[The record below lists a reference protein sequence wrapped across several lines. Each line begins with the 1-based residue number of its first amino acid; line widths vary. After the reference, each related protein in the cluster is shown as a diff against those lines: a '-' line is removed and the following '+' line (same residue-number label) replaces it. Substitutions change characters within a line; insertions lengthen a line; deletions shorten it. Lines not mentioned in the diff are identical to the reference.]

1 VKINTTTPT
10 KTNIVM
16 KHLYISFV
24 FLLAFGA
31 SFSQTTTKNFV
42 QSTSYQV
49 PTQDGNT
56 HAISGTN
63 LQDDDKIETITY
75 FDGLGRPIQSIA
87 KQAGGNKQDIITPV
101 EYDAFGREVKSY
113 LPFANAAQAPGSGS
127 LNFNNHNTLIQ
138 NLESFYAN
146 KFPEDAVSSGVI
158 NAYSE
163 KFFEASPLNRVLE
176 QAAPGNDWA
185 LSNGHTIKLSYNT
198 NSHDPSNPGNPNN
211 DNVVRFKVD
220 FVGGNT
226 ENPQPVYDNFY
237 LSGELFK
244 NTTKDENWQSGQ
256 TNPKDHTTQEF
267 KDAQGRV
274 ILKRTF
280 KDNIAH
286 DTYYVYDIFG
296 NLTYVLPPEANA
308 SQGLPSND
316 DLNKLCYQYRYD
328 KRNRLVEKKIPGKG
342 WEYIVYDQLDRPVLT
357 KDANLGGV
365 NWLFTKYDAFD
376 RVVYTGLLFAETTRA
391 LTQNAVDNQTVFNE
405 QRLASPITLDD
416 TSVYYSNNALSNFI
430 IKKVYTIN
438 YYDNYNWDTC
448 ETFEADYTLDYIS
461 SNLSLNGNVIEKTF
475 GGESWNAGFKTRG
488 VISNDG
494 FVQWRVTQTNKR
506 VMVGLSKTVSAPNDH
521 FNTID
526 YAIYTGA
533 GTDAR
538 VFIYEE
544 GVMQSLP
551 NVYFEVDDE
560 FKVERVG
567 SQILYKKNDVV
578 IHVSPTPSTGSLI
591 GDSSFFDVGAKIED
605 VFIGYSALGQAFTS
619 NTKSLPT
626 GSKIRVLGTNHWIC
640 NQSYFNHKGQE
651 IYSISAN
658 PYLNKKDNLSL
669 QLDFTGKIIQA
680 YNTHADIIVAK
691 GGRPLVTQDF
701 FTYDHTGRM
710 LRQVQTINSQ
720 KQELLVKNHYDELG
734 QLESKH
740 VGGTLNDTSNYTNIS
755 GGVQVNG
762 NVIVKTAAV
771 TTWNEGLSTA
781 QSISGDGYISF
792 KPVSYLKEFMAGLT
806 YNDTNT
812 HFNTIAYALQFAW
825 DGTVRVYENGTNR
838 GTKNTFSP
846 NDVFMVERR
855 GTTIYYLKNGEPF
868 YTSTVQTTNAPLFGD
883 MSILHE
889 GTQIKDFVLV
899 DLQNQLQNVDYTYN
913 IRGWLKSINN
923 PDYMGN
929 DLFAFKINYNTTS
942 MGAGNNPLYNGNISE
957 TIWKTANDVNTSNL
971 TRGYAYNYDPL
982 NRIVSANYGTKTSAA
997 FNLTGDYDVWGI
1009 DYDKNGNID
1018 HLKRKGEGLLID
1030 DLIYNYDGNQL
1041 LSVKDDSTNIEGF
1054 KDGNT
1059 SGNDY
1064 TYDANG
1070 NMLSDAN
1077 KGIADISYNHLN
1089 LPTKVTITGQGS
1101 IEYVYDATGV
1111 KQSKKV
1117 SSLYGTPITTQY
1129 AGNFIYEITGVST
1142 PKLKFFSTP
1151 EGYAEPTLKGFN
1163 YIYQY
1168 KDHLGNVRLSYKDN
1182 NGTLEIIEENNYYPF
1197 GLKHKGYNTNITS
1210 TNIALK
1216 RKFGGKE
1223 YQDELGLDWYDITAR
1238 NYDPALGRWMNIDP
1252 LAEMM
1257 RRHSPYNYAFNN
1269 PIFFIDPDGLAP
1281 QAPEIEKVVPT
1292 GLYGEPLTDCA
1303 CTHSFF
1309 GESGGG
1315 EDSEITITFGESTIT
1330 INPNSEEINIVNID
1344 SDNPTPSI
1352 TVRFDG
1358 KNFVVIIAVKFE
1370 NIIDFLPDFTFNA
1383 EFSKNFT
1390 TGSSAAKAKAENK
1403 LSLNDID
1410 AKFNVEYNVV
1420 FKDGQWTLGKNPTFK
1435 GSLEH
1440 TFSSTDSF
1448 SFDNA
1453 TVVAGVELDAK
1464 NKFNLFGQFNM
1475 SNLPPSSYNPRFGR
1489 RISLSNKFNFKSKAF
1504 DFAPSYQLLFINN
1517 P

>member
-1 VKINTTTPT
+1 
-10 KTNIVM
+10 M
-16 KHLYISFV
+16 KHLYTSFV
-24 FLLAFGA
+24 FLLVFVA
-31 SFSQTTTKNFV
+31 SFGQTTTKNYV
-42 QSTSYQV
+42 KSTSFQV
-49 PTQDGNT
+49 PTQNGST
-56 HAISGTN
+56 HAISGSN

-75 FDGLGRPIQSIA
+75 FDGLGRPVQSIA
-87 KQAGGNKQDIITPV
+87 KQAGGNKQDIITPF
-101 EYDAFGREVKSY
+101 EYDTFGREVKSY
-113 LPFANAAQAPGSGS
+113 LPFANATQVPGSGS
-127 LNFNNHNTLIQ
+127 LNFYNHNTLIQ
-138 NLESFYAN
+138 NIQSLYAN
-146 KFPEDAVSSGVI
+146 KFPEDAISSGVI

-198 NSHDPSNPGNPNN
+198 NSHNPASPTNPAN
-211 DNVVRFKVD
+211 DNVVKYKVD
-220 FVGGNT
+220 FIGGST
-226 ENPQPVYDNFY
+226 ENPQLVYDNYY

-244 NTTKDENWQSGQ
+244 NTTKDENWQPNQ

-280 KDNIAH
+280 DMNIAH
-286 DTYYVYDIFG
+286 DTYYVYDMFG

-316 DLNKLCYQYRYD
+316 DVNKLCYQYRYD

-357 KDANLGGV
+357 KDANMGGV

-391 LTQNAVDNQTVFNE
+391 LTQSIVNNEVVFNE
-405 QRLASPITLDD
+405 QRLTSPITLDD
-416 TSVYYSNNALSNFI
+416 TSVYYSNNALSNFN

-438 YYDNYNWDTC
+438 YYDDYNWDTC
-448 ETFEADYTLDYIS
+448 ETFEADYTLDHIS

-506 VMVGLSKTVSAPNDH
+506 VMVGLSKTDSAPNDH

-526 YAIYTGA
+526 YAIRTGE

-544 GVMQSLP
+544 GVFQSLP

-567 SQILYKKNDVV
+567 NQILYKKNEVV

-591 GDSSFFDVGAKIED
+591 GDSSFFDVGTKIED

-626 GSKIRVLGTNHWIC
+626 GSKIRVLGTDHWIC
-640 NQSYFNHKGQE
+640 NQTYYNHKGQE

-669 QLDFTGKIIQA
+669 QLDFTGKVIQA
-680 YNTHADIIVAK
+680 YNTHADINVVK
-691 GGRPLVTQDF
+691 GSKPLVTQDF

-734 QLESKH
+734 QLQSKH
-740 VGGTLNDTSNYTNIS
+740 VGGTLNDTSNYVNIS
-755 GGVQVNG
+755 SGVQVNG
-762 NVIVKTAAV
+762 NVIVKTVAV

-781 QSISGDGYISF
+781 QSISGDGYIAF

-825 DGTVRVYENGTNR
+825 DGTVRVYESGTNR
-838 GTKNTFSP
+838 GTKTTFSP

-942 MGAGNNPLYNGNISE
+942 MGAGNSPLYNGNISE
-957 TIWKTANDVNTSNL
+957 TLWKTANDVNTSNL

-982 NRIVSANYGTKTSAA
+982 NRILSADYGTKTTSGA

-1009 DYDKNGNID
+1009 GYDKNGNIE
-1018 HLKRKGEGLLID
+1018 HLNRKGEGLLMD
-1030 DLIYNYDGNQL
+1030 DLTYTYNGNQL
-1041 LSVKDDSTNIEGF
+1041 TNVVDDSNNSEGF
-1054 KDGNT
+1054 NDGINLPVE
-1059 SGNDY
+1059 Y
-1064 TYDANG
+1064 IYDVNG
-1070 NMLSDAN
+1070 NMTSDYN
-1077 KGIADISYNHLN
+1077 KGITAITYNHLN
-1089 LPTKVTITGQGS
+1089 LPVTVELHYNNASIPGAGI
-1101 IEYVYDATGV
+1101 IEYTYDATGV
-1111 KQSKKV
+1111 KLEKFVKEAQQTHGRST
-1117 SSLYGTPITTQY
+1117 LY
-1129 AGNFIYEITGVST
+1129 AGNFIYEEYMTALSGGLLGFFPV
-1142 PKLKFFSTP
+1142 KELKFFSTP
-1151 EGYAEPTLKGFN
+1151 EGYAEPNSKSFD

-1210 TNIALK
+1210 SNIALK

-1223 YQDELGLDWYDITAR
+1223 YQDELSLDWYDITAR

-1281 QAPEIEKVVPT
+1281 EGAT
-1292 GLYGEPLTDCA
+1292 GLYGE
-1303 CTHSFF
+1303 SFENSAVTRIF
-1309 GESGGG
+1309 GAMSGG
-1315 EDSEITITFGESTIT
+1315 EDGNKDNLTDVEPKKLEQHVNKRIEQINNTIKNTEAKAGEKTLKGSKLRLVNDLKRQMQILRKALEMIAEVIEVSQNNNFKINVGRLRTEDRRQIEDSKDHGGVFWGEDNKHLIVRVEGGQTSYDDIIHELQHVHDIIYEPNSVKTPFSAGKRISFTNFDSEVKAFKISHALGRTFGNKPRYIHFL
-1330 INPNSEEINIVNID
+1330 NHNWAQ
-1344 SDNPTPSI
+1344 
-1352 TVRFDG
+1352 
-1358 KNFVVIIAVKFE
+1358 KNLKK
-1370 NIIDFLPDFTFNA
+1370 T
-1383 EFSKNFT
+1383 
-1390 TGSSAAKAKAENK
+1390 
-1403 LSLNDID
+1403 
-1410 AKFNVEYNVV
+1410 
-1420 FKDGQWTLGKNPTFK
+1420 
-1435 GSLEH
+1435 H
-1440 TFSSTDSF
+1440 
-1448 SFDNA
+1448 
-1453 TVVAGVELDAK
+1453 
-1464 NKFNLFGQFNM
+1464 
-1475 SNLPPSSYNPRFGR
+1475 
-1489 RISLSNKFNFKSKAF
+1489 
-1504 DFAPSYQLLFINN
+1504 
-1517 P
+1517 